1 MIDSQDPESN
11 DESDSSSE
19 NEANQHNS
27 NPSDYDY
34 KPHVVEKKTWNKF
47 ATTLE
52 GESSASEQNTD
63 FYNKA
68 HIFLKIII
76 TLIVFG
82 VNLVAGVVSKG
93 TLLFIT
99 AQVCNLI

>member
-1 MIDSQDPESN
+1 MIDSQDPESY
-11 DESDSSSE
+11 DESDSSCE
-19 NEANQHNS
+19 NEVDQHNS
-27 NPSDYDY
+27 NQSEYDY
-34 KPHVVEKKTWNKF
+34 KPHIVQKKTWNKF

-82 VNLVAGVVSKG
+82 VNLAAGVVSKG
-93 TLLFIT
+93 TLLFII
-99 AQVCNLI
+99 AQVCNII